1 MLSGDDAILI
11 NIHNLFDTTLSVCV
25 CVCVC
30 VRVRACMHAC
40 VCVCVYACV
49 CMRVCVCVCAGMRI
63 NHENAISVAVKLTFH
78 KEKKKMFAREKNLET
93 SELPG
98 QEV

>member
-11 NIHNLFDTTLSVCV
+11 NIHNLFDTTLIVCVRACV

-30 VRVRACMHAC
+30 MC
-40 VCVCVYACV
+40 VCVHA
-49 CMRVCVCVCAGMRI
+49 CVCVCAGMRI

-78 KEKKKMFAREKNLET
+78 REKQKCLLGK
-93 SELPG
+93 ELG
-98 QEV
+98 NRNYQVKRFKMLLT